1 VTTAVL
7 VAELVLWASLAI
19 VAYVYLGYPLTLLLL
34 PRRKGVPGALG
45 GRLPRI
51 SVAIAARN
59 EAAHIVDTVRNK
71 LAQNYPPDLL
81 DVIVV
86 SDGSDDGTD
95 DLVAGIGSTRVTLL
109 RQEPRQG
116 KTLALNRALAEA
128 SGEIIV
134 FSDANSR
141 YEADTVRQL
150 AEAFD
155 DGTVGYVTGRLIYQ
169 DPGDTAVG
177 AGSGTYMQYEN
188 WLRRLES
195 RAGSVVGVNGGVDAV
210 RRDLYQP
217 MRADQLPD
225 FILPLRVV
233 EQGFRAIYREEA
245 VSYEESLGRQGDE
258 YRMRVRVSLRA
269 LHGLADMRRL
279 LSPRHGLFAFQLLV
293 HKVLRYLVFVPLAAA
308 LAANLALA
316 GRPGYA
322 WLLGAQAACY
332 GLAAIGWLSGGRIRF
347 RPVFVP
353 FYFCLINVAAGE
365 ALARFLRGERQVLWT
380 PRKGA

>member
-1 VTTAVL
+1 VTTGLV
-7 VAELVLWASLAI
+7 VAELVLWLSLAV
-19 VAYVYLGYPLTLLLL
+19 VAYVYLGYPLTLRLL
-34 PRRKGVPGALG
+34 PARKGATASPG
-45 GRLPRI
+45 GRPPLV
-51 SVAIAARN
+51 SVVIAARN
-59 EAAHIVDTVRNK
+59 EAAQIADTVRNK
-71 LAQNYPPDLL
+71 LAQDYPSDRL
-81 DVIVV
+81 DVVVV

-95 DLVAGIGSTRVTLL
+95 ALVAGIGSERVTLL

-116 KTLALNRALAEA
+116 KTLALNRALPEA
-128 SGEIIV
+128 RGEIIV

-141 YEADTVRQL
+141 YEPDAVRQL
-150 AEAFD
+150 AAAFD
-155 DGTVGYVTGRLIYQ
+155 DRTVGYVTGRLIYQ
-169 DPGDTAVG
+169 DPGETAVG
-177 AGSGTYMQYEN
+177 AGSGTYMRYEN

-225 FILPLRVV
+225 FILPLCVV
-233 EQGFRAIYREEA
+233 EQGFRVVYREEA
-245 VSYEESLGRQGDE
+245 VSREDSLGRQGDE
-258 YRMRVRVSLRA
+258 YRMRVRVALRA

-279 LSPRHGLFAFQLLV
+279 LSPRHGLFAFQLFV
-293 HKVLRYLVFVPLAAA
+293 HKVLRYLLFVPLAAA
-308 LAANLALA
+308 LAANLALV

-322 WLLGAQAACY
+322 WLFGAQAACY
-332 GLAAIGWLSGGRIRF
+332 GLAAIGWLSGGRIHF

>member
-1 VTTAVL
+1 MMLAL
-7 VAELVLWASLAI
+7 FAELVLWASLAT
-19 VAYVYLGYPLTLLLL
+19 VAYVYLGYPLTLALL
-34 PRRKGVPGALG
+34 PARKGAPGALA
-45 GRLPRI
+45 GRLPRV
-51 SVAIAARN
+51 SVVIAARN
-59 EAAHIVDTVRNK
+59 EATQIADTVRNK
-71 LAQNYPPDLL
+71 LAQDYPPELL
-81 DVIVV
+81 EVVVV

-95 DLVAGIGSTRVTLL
+95 VLVAAINSERVRLL

-116 KTLALNRALAEA
+116 KTLALNRGVPAAR
-128 SGEIIV
+128 GEIIV

-141 YEADTVRQL
+141 YEPDAVRRL
-150 AEAFD
+150 VAAFD
-155 DGTVGYVTGRLIYQ
+155 DGTVGYVTGRLVYQ
-169 DPGDTAVG
+169 DPGETAVG

-195 RAGSVVGVNGGVDAV
+195 RVGSIVGVNGGVDAV

-233 EQGFRAIYREEA
+233 EQGYRVVYREDA
-245 VSYEESLGRQGDE
+245 VSREESLGRQDDE

-279 LSPRHGLFAFQLLV
+279 LAPRHGLFAFQVIV
-293 HKVLRYLVFVPLAAA
+293 HKVLRYLLFVPLAAA
-308 LAANLALA
+308 LVANVALLD
-316 GRPGYA
+316 RTPYS
-322 WLLGAQAACY
+322 WLLAAQATCY
-332 GLAAIGWLSGGRIRF
+332 GLAAVGWASGGRIRF

-365 ALARFLRGERQVLWT
+365 ALARFIRGERQVLWT

>member
-1 VTTAVL
+1 MTLAL
-7 VAELVLWASLAI
+7 FAELVLWASLAT
-19 VAYVYLGYPLTLLLL
+19 VAYVYLGYPLTLALL
-34 PRRKGVPGALG
+34 PARKGAPGALR
-45 GRLPRI
+45 GRLPRV
-51 SVAIAARN
+51 SVVIAARN
-59 EAAHIVDTVRNK
+59 EATQIADTVRNK
-71 LAQNYPPDLL
+71 LAQDYPPELL
-81 DVIVV
+81 EVVVV

-95 DLVAGIGSTRVTLL
+95 ALVAAIGSERVGLL

-116 KTLALNRALAEA
+116 KTLALNRGVPAAR
-128 SGEIIV
+128 GEIIV

-141 YEADTVRQL
+141 YEPDAVRRL
-150 AEAFD
+150 VAAFD
-155 DGTVGYVTGRLIYQ
+155 DGTVGYVTGRLVYQ
-169 DPGDTAVG
+169 DPGETAVG

-195 RAGSVVGVNGGVDAV
+195 RVGSIVGVNGGVDAV
-210 RRDLYQP
+210 RRNLYQP

-233 EQGFRAIYREEA
+233 EQGYRVVYRDDA
-245 VSYEESLGRQGDE
+245 LSREESLGRQDDE

-279 LSPRHGLFAFQLLV
+279 LAPRHGLFAFQVLV
-293 HKVLRYLVFVPLAAA
+293 HKVLRYLLFVPLAAA
-308 LAANLALA
+308 LIANVALLD
-316 GRPGYA
+316 RTPYS
-322 WLLGAQAACY
+322 WLFAAQAACY
-332 GLAAIGWLSGGRIRF
+332 GLAAVGWASGGRIRF

-365 ALARFLRGERQVLWT
+365 ALARFIKGERQVLWT